1 MRRNLLIGTSLVA
14 AFASTSVEAR
24 SAAVMT
30 NDALEANTQLASAI
44 HIVTEGHKKLN
55 ATGMQALKAG
65 ESSACVKAYNTL
77 AAKVTH
83 GEGEKATLVDILDEL
98 VKNPASLNSVSEF
111 RKEVEAEFAAE
122 KGEKVVPAPEP
133 VVGVDLSGLTATVE
147 GERTIAENL
156 LAGKIKLLEAAEKKV
171 TELKATEDA
180 FTNAQADL
188 KEKETNLK
196 EAEDR
201 LTALKEQTVK
211 DGPSDDK
218 LKAQIRSAE
227 SNVKTAK
234 ESLEEAKK
242 TLEAATKAWNA
253 VQGEKATAEADLEA
267 AKKAK
272 VDEEINLEDLGKS
285 REEKAVAAASRA
297 LKAAEAKVNKINS
310 ADKAFKK
317 AQDAL
322 KKAEDSFNKAKEN
335 LAGKGHPKAAEK
347 ALEEAKKTLEAAT
360 KAWNAVQGEKATA
373 EADLKAAKEAKA
385 AAEKKLADSKLSP
398 EEKKVNKL
406 KAEIER
412 LKQTAAPVIVANAAT
427 LNSQIKEAPQAPAA
441 SENAAPEATEVVVN
455 AAPEAPEVVVNAAPV
470 AGVVNAAPQAPEVE
484 EDAAPEATEVEEDTT
499 PEVEEDA
506 ATEVE
511 EDTTPEVEEDAA
523 PEVEEDAAP
532 EVEEDAA
539 SEATGVGEGAV
550 TDEEVEEDADSQASE
565 EELINNRR
573 EIAWASVSM
582 SNLAAAVDRS
592 EKQLEKY
599 KASSNEADRKAVVD
613 SVIECMTTINSLEDS
628 IKVLSGKT
636 SVHGLEVELNE
647 FRNKVLEVDRLL
659 IAHQDAIEKETLQQE
674 ASAVSGAQV
683 ENGNSP
689 QHVSA
694 GLTQGGRDDGYDI
707 AADLASGA
715 AAIAADIE
723 RQAKD
728 LDGI

>member
-253 VQGEKATAEADLEA
+253 VQGEKATAEADL
-267 AKKAK
+267 
-272 VDEEINLEDLGKS
+272 
-285 REEKAVAAASRA
+285 
-297 LKAAEAKVNKINS
+297 
-310 ADKAFKK
+310 
-317 AQDAL
+317 
-322 KKAEDSFNKAKEN
+322 
-335 LAGKGHPKAAEK
+335 
-347 ALEEAKKTLEAAT
+347 
-360 KAWNAVQGEKATA
+360 
-373 EADLKAAKEAKA
+373 KAAKEAKA

-441 SENAAPEATEVVVN
+441 SENAAPQAPEATEVVVN
-455 AAPEAPEVVVNAAPV
+455 AAPEATEVVVNAAPV

-599 KASSNEADRKAVVD
+599 KASSNEVDRIAVVD